1 VRYLPLVW
9 AALWRNRTES
19 LLTLLALTVGFTLF
33 GAMLTL
39 NAAFV
44 RSLEDVR
51 KDAAFMFCRFN
62 CPDGLPMGY
71 RSKVSAIEGVVAV
84 GPMFVVR
91 GYRGNPNN
99 PVGIS
104 FLDTSA
110 PLGYPV
116 FTLTP
121 AQWRSL
127 HTTPD
132 GIFLTKTAALRQ
144 HAKAGDSFTLVT
156 DPGLREGGG
165 TAWYFKVLGV
175 VEDSRGIGQ
184 GPRDQFFG
192 NFRYLEESRPP
203 GKRGIAGMFWLAL
216 DSQEHAR
223 RVCRQITATFTNSP
237 LPVFCVSV
245 HEDAAEL
252 AESGVNMR
260 QLSLGV
266 AAAGLFMILFLCAN
280 GIAESVRERLGEL
293 GTLMTLGYSNSR
305 ISVLVFLEAALPT
318 ILAAALGMGFTWAIS
333 VEVTRLAREGTLR
346 LPDMPLPVAM
356 FGYALSVAL
365 LVALV
370 SSLAPLQRVRRLDP
384 ASVLA
389 GR

>member
-1 VRYLPLVW
+1 MKYLPLVW
-9 AALWRNRTES
+9 SALWRNRTES

-44 RSLEDVR
+44 KSLEDLR

-71 RSKVSAIEGVVAV
+71 RAKIAATEGVVAV
-84 GPMFVVR
+84 GPMFVVS
-91 GYRGNPNN
+91 GYRGNPTNR
-99 PVGIS
+99 VGIN
-104 FLDTSA
+104 FLDTSSPA
-110 PLGYPV
+110 GYPE
-116 FTLTP
+116 FTLTR
-121 AQWRSL
+121 AQWGSL
-127 HTTPD
+127 QRTPD
-132 GIFLTKTAALRQ
+132 GIFLTRSAALRQ
-144 HAKAGDSFTLVT
+144 HARAGDTFTLVT
-156 DPGLREGGG
+156 DPGSREDGG

-175 VEDSRGIGQ
+175 VEDARGFGQ

-192 NFRYLEESRPP
+192 NFRYLEESRPLN
-203 GKRGIAGMFWLAL
+203 KRGIAGMFWLTL
-216 DSQEHAR
+216 DRPEHAR

-237 LPVFCVSV
+237 LPVFCISV
-245 HEDAAEL
+245 HEDAQEL

-260 QLSLGV
+260 QLSLGI

-293 GTLMTLGYSNSR
+293 GTLMTLGYPSGK
-305 ISVLVFLEAALPT
+305 ISLLVFLEAALPT
-318 ILAAALGMGFTWAIS
+318 FLAAALGMCFTWLIS

-346 LPDMPLPVAM
+346 LPDTPVPVAM
-356 FGYALSVAL
+356 FGYALGVAL

-370 SSLAPLQRVRRLDP
+370 SSLAPLQRIRRLDL

>member
-1 VRYLPLVW
+1 MRYLPLVW
-9 AALWRNRTES
+9 AALCRNRAES

-33 GAMLTL
+33 GTMLTL
-39 NAAFV
+39 NAAF
-44 RSLEDVR
+44 LKALADVR

-62 CPDGLPMGY
+62 CADGLPMGY
-71 RSKVSAIEGVVAV
+71 RSKIAAIEGVVAV
-84 GPMFVVR
+84 GPMFVVH

-104 FLDTSA
+104 FLDTSS
-110 PLGYPV
+110 PSGYPV

-121 AQWRSL
+121 AQWRTL

-156 DPGLREGGG
+156 DPGSRNDGG

-175 VEDSRGIGQ
+175 VEDARGFGQ

-192 NFRYLEESRPP
+192 NFRYLEESRPLS
-203 GKRGIAGMFWLAL
+203 KRGIAGMFWLAL
-216 DSQEHAR
+216 DRPEHAR

-237 LPVFCVSV
+237 LPVFCISV
-245 HEDAAEL
+245 HEDAQEL
-252 AESGVNMR
+252 ADSGVNMR
-260 QLSLGV
+260 QLSLGI

-293 GTLMTLGYSNSR
+293 GTLMTLGYPNSR

-318 ILAAALGMGFTWAIS
+318 ILAAALGMGFAWAIS
-333 VEVTRLAREGTLR
+333 IEVTRLAREGTLR
-346 LPDMPLPVAM
+346 LPDTPLPVTM
-356 FGYALSVAL
+356 FGYALGVAL

-370 SSLAPLQRVRRLDP
+370 SSLAPLQRIRRLDL